1 MIDVLTRVD
10 AICKKYERYDAYKHR
25 GGDGDLFSRLYAAV
39 DAEVDAAVE
48 VSVLIFGHLAL
59 GCHFCPWLRMK
70 MSPLAQA
77 SVFFLE
83 ISSGEGEAPGGVSSR
98 ERRRAAD
105 QGAAPGG
112 GGQAAE
118 DSRYEGRFT

>member
-1 MIDVLTRVD
+1 MPFLSLAPNEDV
-10 AICKKYERYDAYKHR
+10 
-25 GGDGDLFSRLYAAV
+25 AARSGV
-39 DAEVDAAVE
+39 C
-48 VSVLIFGHLAL
+48 F
-59 GCHFCPWLRMK
+59 
-70 MSPLAQA
+70 
-77 SVFFLE
+77 FFLE

-105 QGAAPGG
+105 AAPGG

>member
-1 MIDVLTRVD
+1 
-10 AICKKYERYDAYKHR
+10 
-25 GGDGDLFSRLYAAV
+25 
-39 DAEVDAAVE
+39 
-48 VSVLIFGHLAL
+48 
-59 GCHFCPWLRMK
+59 

-77 SVFFLE
+77 SVFFFSE

>member
-1 MIDVLTRVD
+1 
-10 AICKKYERYDAYKHR
+10 
-25 GGDGDLFSRLYAAV
+25 
-39 DAEVDAAVE
+39 
-48 VSVLIFGHLAL
+48 
-59 GCHFCPWLRMK
+59 MK

-77 SVFFLE
+77 SVFFSE
-83 ISSGEGEAPGGVSSR
+83 TSSGEGEAPGGVSSR

>member
-59 GCHFCPWLRMK
+59 GCRFCPWLRMK

-77 SVFFLE
+77 SVFF
-83 ISSGEGEAPGGVSSR
+83 
-98 ERRRAAD
+98 
-105 QGAAPGG
+105 
-112 GGQAAE
+112 
-118 DSRYEGRFT
+118 F